1 MAQRIRFKIVL
12 EGDTVVN
19 EGTRRSARA
28 CLVARIQ
35 EIVDRE
41 YGDQRMG
48 LDPEENDEGLFYGL
62 TLRLPGD
69 IIVTGI
75 DIGDLLFEDDLEPP
89 AEGRGPKLRLIDG
102 GLGSPI

>member
-1 MAQRIRFKIVL
+1 MTRRIRFKIVL
-12 EGDTVVN
+12 EGDTI
-19 EGTRRSARA
+19 
-28 CLVARIQ
+28 VAASTKQTATQVLIGRIQ

-41 YGDQRMG
+41 YSDQRMG

-75 DIGDLLFEDDLEPP
+75 DLSDLRFEDDLEPP
-89 AEGRGPKLRLIDG
+89 TEGRGPKLRLILG
-102 GLGSPI
+102 GYSL